1 MIPSPWRA
9 AAPTADEARKVV
21 RRRRI
26 TVIAVLVIGASL
38 QAYSLS
44 RHPGDNAFYILT
56 LAMAGVWTVGAALSG
71 PLHLGRL
78 PGSGPRYRRPVLLGV
93 GVGLGVGAV
102 FVIGGLVARLIPP
115 VREYITAVLE
125 FANQGALPLIVF
137 ITVLN
142 GLAEELFFR
151 GALYSALGGHRP
163 VLLSTAIYFVS
174 VMAAGNPMLGF
185 AAILLGTIC
194 ALLRRM
200 TGGVLAPMLTH
211 FFWGLVMV
219 LALPPIF
226 GL

>member
-9 AAPTADEARKVV
+9 AAPVAEEAHNVV

-44 RHPGDNAFYILT
+44 RHPGDNAFYVLT
-56 LAMAGVWTVGAALSG
+56 LAMAAVWTVGAALSG

-78 PGSGPRYRRPVLLGV
+78 PGSGRRPVLLGI

-115 VREYITAVLE
+115 VREYVTAVLE
-125 FANQGALPLIVF
+125 FANHGALPLVVL

-163 VLLSTAIYFVS
+163 VLVSTAVYFVS

-185 AAILLGTIC
+185 AAILLGTVC